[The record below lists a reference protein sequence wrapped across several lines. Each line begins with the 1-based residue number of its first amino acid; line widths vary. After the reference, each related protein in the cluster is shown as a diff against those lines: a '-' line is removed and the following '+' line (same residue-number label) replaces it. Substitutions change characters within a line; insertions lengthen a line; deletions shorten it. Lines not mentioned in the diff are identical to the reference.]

1 MVWIS
6 FLFPKFLLEKLYK
19 RSENKDGIDMPD
31 DWINMSYLFL
41 LRFYG
46 IMNNR
51 IVILTCHSDTFLSFS
66 VLYSSKFYQS
76 ILLGAPGHHC
86 CFLVF

>member
-1 MVWIS
+1 MVRIS

-31 DWINMSYLFL
+31 YWINIEYVLFVYFKVL
-41 LRFYG
+41 FY
-46 IMNNR
+46 
-51 IVILTCHSDTFLSFS
+51 VILTCHSDTFLSFS

-76 ILLGAPGHHC
+76 MLMGAPGHHC
-86 CFLVF
+86 CFSVF